1 MERYILGSGQRLEI
15 QVSIFNAAEDAFESM
30 LSLQLPQAVGF
41 VNIERGEAADT
52 SVLCSAPSEET
63 GHVLRCDLGNPLP
76 AFRTVTFRILLQV
89 APPTNRRL
97 APPPSSSSAT
107 LIGRPRPR
115 ASTDSTRDQLLFV
128 CFFFA
133 SAFAFGG
140 RSRTRCRRARTRRR
154 RRLPV
159 SACRNRSTSCW
170 R

>member
-30 LSLQLPQAVGF
+30 LYLQLPQAVGF

-115 ASTDSTRDQLLFV
+115 ASSTP
-128 CFFFA
+128 A
-133 SAFAFGG
+133 N
-140 RSRTRCRRARTRRR
+140 RR
-154 RRLPV
+154 
-159 SACRNRSTSCW
+159 
-170 R
+170 